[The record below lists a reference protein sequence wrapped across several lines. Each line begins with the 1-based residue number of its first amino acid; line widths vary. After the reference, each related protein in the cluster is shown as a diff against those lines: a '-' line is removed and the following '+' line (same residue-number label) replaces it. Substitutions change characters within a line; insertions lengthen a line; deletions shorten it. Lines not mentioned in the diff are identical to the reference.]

1 MVKGQHGTLGWFEKG
16 AEMAFNIGSLTY
28 ITGGGV
34 HYWWYDRGGGD
45 AGFQHAAAAI
55 ATPNY
60 GPPELIADEQGKAKW
75 NNGYTQYYVRIRNVS
90 ASWTNCWYNLE
101 GGGAV

>member
-1 MVKGQHGTLGWFEKG
+1 
-16 AEMAFNIGSLTY
+16 MAFNNVGPLTY

-45 AGFQHAAAAI
+45 FGYQHAGPDI
-55 ATPNY
+55 KTPNY

-75 NNGYTQYYVRIRNVS
+75 NTGYTQYYVRIRNVS
-90 ASWTNCWYNLE
+90 GAPTNCFYNLQ